1 LQLNGFIQ
9 LVDAADNSPGAG
21 AETLYVDS
29 LIVSS
34 GASLDLN
41 GRKLYARAVELQ
53 GTGTIIGGTATI
65 VPDGGPI
72 LYALPTSGKISVSG
86 EQDNWTFFGRANQ
99 TVSVVMNPS
108 GPTTPG
114 SPAPINP
121 VLGQGRLTLL
131 SPTAELGSV
140 QGGVST
146 LADITLPVDGTYTL
160 RMRAPLTDPTRTG
173 VYNLALYNV
182 TVETR
187 PLLLN
192 AITAGNIETPFSR
205 NRWTFSLDAGQQ
217 IQFDLIA
224 AVTSGLQFT
233 LEGPDGF
240 VAFNNITDDSTLIT
254 VPGGKTGNYVLTAKG
269 QTDQTGA
276 YGFIIRDGS
285 ITPLTLGTP
294 FAGVLPGSGSPR
306 WFKATLP
313 NVGQLLVTLDD
324 SNNNDRTRSTCG
336 MANCRCATSS
346 SSAFQGYAADGQIYV
361 PNAVAGDWYI
371 LVYGDHVPAPSSY
384 TLKAE
389 YSDLRITS
397 ITPDRY
403 GVNNTMTM
411 TLSGGGFEP
420 GTSVKLISGAT
431 AINTTSIEINSFTQI
446 TATFNLTGAPQ
457 AMFDVRVEKG
467 PLNFTLPGGFRTL
480 PNAPAHLEMKLNMP
494 GVPTRTSVTSF
505 SVEYANTGNVAMP
518 APLMIVQSADPEG
531 DEHPILSLDLTRTF
545 ETFWATTLPH
555 GTSERVMML
564 GSGAVPG
571 VLNPGERMRIPINY
585 LGEKPPF
592 ETTDALLQL
601 ELKCVEE
608 SEGKSAGPFPWEALK
623 NNLKPP
629 TVPDAIGDQ
638 AYSDITYPLGT
649 VQAYASMLIANAR
662 YLGRL
667 GLRVTDIDELWDFEV
682 QY

>member
-420 GTSVKLISGAT
+420 GTSVQADLGRDGDQHDEHRNQFLHANHRHVQPHRRAAGHVRRARRERSAQFHPT
-431 AINTTSIEINSFTQI
+431 RRFPHAAQR
-446 TATFNLTGAPQ
+446 AGAP
-457 AMFDVRVEKG
+457 
-467 PLNFTLPGGFRTL
+467 
-480 PNAPAHLEMKLNMP
+480 
-494 GVPTRTSVTSF
+494 
-505 SVEYANTGNVAMP
+505 GNEA
-518 APLMIVQSADPEG
+518 
-531 DEHPILSLDLTRTF
+531 EHAR
-545 ETFWATTLPH
+545 
-555 GTSERVMML
+555 R
-564 GSGAVPG
+564 
-571 VLNPGERMRIPINY
+571 
-585 LGEKPPF
+585 
-592 ETTDALLQL
+592 
-601 ELKCVEE
+601 
-608 SEGKSAGPFPWEALK
+608 
-623 NNLKPP
+623 
-629 TVPDAIGDQ
+629 PDAYQRHQLQRRICKHRQRRD
-638 AYSDITYPLGT
+638 ARASDDRTERRPRRRRASHPL
-649 VQAYASMLIANAR
+649 AR
-662 YLGRL
+662 SDPNLRDLLGYHAAPWNQRA
-667 GLRVTDIDELWDFEV
+667 RDDAR
-682 QY
+682 